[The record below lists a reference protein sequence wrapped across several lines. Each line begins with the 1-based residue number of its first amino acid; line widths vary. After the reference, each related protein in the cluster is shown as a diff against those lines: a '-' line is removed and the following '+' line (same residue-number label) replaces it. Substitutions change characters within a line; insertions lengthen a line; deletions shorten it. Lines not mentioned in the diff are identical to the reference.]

1 MNKCMQVLDFTSVI
15 GVDATAARS
24 CFLMLTQLMKAAR
37 VTVVFTSMSEEVE
50 ALFRAHAVI
59 NAQTTV
65 VIPYL
70 DDALEWCEEEI
81 LLRYVL

>member
-1 MNKCMQVLDFTSVI
+1 
-15 GVDATAARS
+15 
-24 CFLMLTQLMKAAR
+24 MLTQLMKAAR

-81 LLRYVL
+81 LLRYVLCVMYYRCCFSSRHHG